1 LESLALRRSLKS
13 DVGIDQN
20 MLRFVLDQSLDCI
33 KILGPAGEVNYINSH
48 GRCALEIDDF
58 SAIEG
63 KPWPELWPEPAR
75 PIIERALSRAQS
87 GSGSVIE
94 AARCDPRGEEKWW
107 RISVSPL
114 IDGTGILVGIMTISR
129 DITDQ
134 MRLREAEQT
143 LTLEM
148 RHRLR
153 NAYTVASAI
162 LMQSARGHPEAGSFA
177 ELVSERL
184 ADVALSQTQL
194 LDAGS
199 KNWAL
204 ADLIRHLIEAH
215 GEGATRVRYA
225 GDAKATVDG
234 HGAMLIALV
243 VGELTN
249 NSLKYGALRDGRRV
263 SLTASIEGDAIAL
276 HWREETQ
283 TSGGTT
289 LRPRDGGSG
298 YAMMERMARAQRA
311 TFSHRLED
319 GELHADLLV
328 RQAPQ

>member
-1 LESLALRRSLKS
+1 MRRSLKS
-13 DVGIDQN
+13 GHGIDQN

-58 SAIEG
+58 SKIEG
-63 KPWPELWPEPAR
+63 KPWPELWPEYAR
-75 PIIERALSRAQS
+75 PTIERALKEAQS
-87 GSGSVIE
+87 GNGSIIE
-94 AARCDPRGEEKWW
+94 AVRPNPRGEDTCW

-114 IDGTGILVGIMTISR
+114 LDDSGDLVGIMTISR
-129 DITDQ
+129 DISEQ

-143 LTLEM
+143 LMLEM

-162 LMQSARGHPEAGSFA
+162 LMQSARGYPEAGAFA

-194 LDAGS
+194 LDAGA

-204 ADLIRHLIEAH
+204 ADLIRNLIEAH
-215 GEGATRVRYA
+215 GEGATRIRYA

-234 HGAMLIALV
+234 HAAMLIALV

-263 SLTASIEGDAIAL
+263 SLTAAIEAGAIAL
-276 HWREETQ
+276 RWREETQ
-283 TSGGTT
+283 PAGGTK
-289 LRPRDGGSG
+289 LRARDGGSG

-311 TFSHRLED
+311 TFVHRLED
-319 GELHADLLV
+319 GELHAELLV
-328 RQAPQ
+328 RQAAQ

>member
-1 LESLALRRSLKS
+1 MESLALRRSLKS
-13 DVGIDQN
+13 GGGIDQN

-48 GRCALEIDDF
+48 GRCALEIEDF

-63 KPWPELWPEPAR
+63 KPWPELWPESAR
-75 PIIERALSRAQS
+75 PIIQRALDRAQA
-87 GSGSVIE
+87 GNGSVIE
-94 AARCDPRGEEKWW
+94 AARRDSRGEERWW

-114 IDGTGILVGIMTISR
+114 SDESETLVGIMTISR
-129 DITDQ
+129 DISDQ
-134 MRLREAEQT
+134 VRLREAEQT

-162 LMQSARGHPEAGSFA
+162 LMQSARGHPESARFA

-194 LDAGS
+194 LDAGT

-204 ADLIRHLIEAH
+204 ADLIRSLIEAH
-215 GEGATRVRYA
+215 GEGATRIRYA
-225 GDAKATVDG
+225 GNAEATVDG
-234 HGAMLIALV
+234 HAAMLIALV

-249 NSLKYGALRDGRRV
+249 NSLKYGALREGRRV
-263 SLTASIEGDAIAL
+263 ALTASIEGDAIAL

-283 TSGGTT
+283 SSGDRQ

-311 TFSHRLED
+311 SFTHRLED
-319 GELHADLLV
+319 GELLADLVV
-328 RQAPQ
+328 RKAAQ